1 MATYIYSASQ
11 ISTQEPFN
19 RTFFDNPVKCS
30 QRYCRCIEADYKQFV
45 SPISAR
51 RMGPLLKR
59 AIATTVKALEQS
71 EITNPDAIICG
82 TGLGCIENTEKF
94 LTAMIENEETCL
106 QPTFFINSTHNT
118 VASQIA
124 THLKCNGYNNTFA
137 HLGISFESALMDAV
151 MMFDLGMI
159 SNAVV
164 GAHDEMTPT
173 YNKLFEKVKYWDA
186 PLGECSVSFVIGKE
200 NKDGSLC
207 RLLDTDIC
215 YSTDI
220 AYVCKRL
227 LSFLER
233 NDMTVRDINIVV
245 SGRNGDSRFD
255 SSYNELLGQLFP
267 DGVAECQYKHI
278 FGESF
283 TASSYGMLL
292 GSEIIQQQK
301 VPESFVFGKKHAAK
315 YDTVLCINSF
325 KSKDWSFIL
334 LSK

>member
-11 ISTQEPFN
+11 ISTQEPFDG
-19 RTFFDNPVKCS
+19 TFFNNPVKCG
-30 QRYCRCIEADYKQFV
+30 QKYCRCVEADYRQFV

-71 EITNPDAIICG
+71 GITNPDAIICG

-94 LTAMIENEETCL
+94 LNAMIENEETCL

-118 VASQIA
+118 IASQIA

-151 MMFDLGMI
+151 MLFELGMI
-159 SNAVV
+159 SNGVV

-173 YNKLFEKVKYWDA
+173 YNKLFEKVRYWDA
-186 PLGECSVSFVIGKE
+186 PLGECSVSFVLGRDYKE
-200 NKDGSLC
+200 GSLC
-207 RLLDTDIC
+207 RLLDTDLC
-215 YSTDI
+215 HSSDI
-220 AYVCKRL
+220 GYVCGRL

-233 NDMTVRDINIVV
+233 NDMTIGDIDIVV

-255 SSYNELLGQLFP
+255 CSYTALLDQLFP
-267 DGVAECQYKHI
+267 NGAAECHYKHI

-283 TASSYGMLL
+283 TAASYGMLL
-292 GSEIIQQQK
+292 GSEIIHQQK
-301 VPESFVFGKKHAAK
+301 VPEPFVFGEKRAAK
-315 YDTVLCINSF
+315 FDAVLCINSF
-325 KSKDWSFIL
+325 KSRDWSFIL
-334 LSK
+334 LGK